1 MDRFELKAQ
10 LDHLNIPYPLD
21 VTTPELEV
29 LAKEAGDFQ
38 WLKPADWAVKPEE
51 TVA

>member
-21 VTTPELEV
+21 VTTPELEK
-29 LAKEAGDFQ
+29 LAKEAGDYQ
-38 WLKPADWAVKPEE
+38 WLKGEEWNVKPD
-51 TVA
+51 A